1 MVPSARAVFI
11 ATGDWAGEYA
21 FYENTLS
28 EGMRLHIL
36 QHDFESTT
44 KMQFGNFHFLL
55 LLWLVPAL
63 VFFYVYAGMRRQRRI
78 RIFCG
83 NLHERLNSSL
93 LRGRRRLKAVLIVL
107 SIVLLVTAIS
117 RPRWGYQWEDI
128 KRVGVDIIVGVDV
141 SRSMLAEDISPSR
154 LARAQRKLKDFT
166 GMLDG
171 DRVGLVVFAGSSFLQ
186 CPLTLD
192 YGAFSMFLEYLSPDM
207 IPVPGTD
214 MAAAIRTATRAF
226 NRRER
231 TSKALILITDG
242 ENHGEDFM
250 QAAQEAGREGVRI
263 FVIGIGTPDGTP
275 VPAVDGKGGFLQDRS
290 GNLVLSR
297 LDEKALQKIV
307 LETGGAYVRSVTG
320 DLDLETIYHGAI
332 KKDIEQKELSATRR
346 KRWEERFQW
355 FAALGLL
362 CLLAEFF
369 IRENR
374 RDRRAASDYTSRA

>member
-1 MVPSARAVFI
+1 
-11 ATGDWAGEYA
+11 
-21 FYENTLS
+21 
-28 EGMRLHIL
+28 
-36 QHDFESTT
+36 
-44 KMQFGNFHFLL
+44 MQFGNFHFLL

-63 VFFYVYAGMRRQRRI
+63 VFFYAYAGMRRQRRI

-83 NLHERLNSSL
+83 DAKERLNPSL
-93 LRGRRRLKAVLIVL
+93 LRARRRLKTVLMVLAVALLIAAL
-107 SIVLLVTAIS
+107 A
-117 RPRWGYQWEDI
+117 RPRWGYHWEDV

-154 LARAQRKLKDFT
+154 LARARRKLQDFT

-171 DRVGLVVFAGSSFLQ
+171 DRIGLVAFAGNSFLQ

-226 NRRER
+226 NRQER

-242 ENHGEDFM
+242 EDHGGDVM
-250 QAAQEAGREGVRI
+250 RAAQEAGREGIMI
-263 FVIGIGTPDGTP
+263 FVIGIGTPEGTP
-275 VPAVDGKGGFLQDRS
+275 VPAIDGKGGFMQDGS

-297 LDEKALQKIV
+297 LDEKTLQKIA

-332 KKDIEQKELSATRR
+332 KKDIEQKELSAARM

-355 FAALGLL
+355 FVALGLL
-362 CLLAEFF
+362 LLMAEFF

-374 RDRRAASDYTSRA
+374 RDPKTALE

>member
-1 MVPSARAVFI
+1 
-11 ATGDWAGEYA
+11 
-21 FYENTLS
+21 
-28 EGMRLHIL
+28 
-36 QHDFESTT
+36 
-44 KMQFGNFHFLL
+44 MQFGNLHYLL

-63 VFFYVYAGMRRQRRI
+63 IFFYLYAGIRRRRCI

-83 NLHERLNSSL
+83 PELHERLSSSL
-93 LRGRRRLKAVLIVL
+93 LSGRRRLKAVLMVVAVVVL
-107 SIVLLVTAIS
+107 VAALA
-117 RPRWGYQWEDI
+117 RPRWGYHFEDV
-128 KRVGVDIIVGVDV
+128 KRVGVDIIVAVDV

-154 LARAQRKLKDFT
+154 LERARRKLQDFT

-171 DRVGLVVFAGSSFLQ
+171 DRIGLVAFAGTSFLQ

-214 MAAAIRTATRAF
+214 MAAAIRTAIRAF
-226 NRRER
+226 NRQER

-242 ENHGEDFM
+242 EDHEGDVM
-250 QAAQEAGREGVRI
+250 QAVQEARREGIRI
-263 FVIGIGTPDGTP
+263 FAIGIGTPDGTP
-275 VPAVDGKGGFLQDRS
+275 VPAAGGKGGFMQDRS
-290 GNLVLSR
+290 GSLILSR
-297 LDEKALQKIV
+297 MDEKTLQKIA

-332 KKDIEQKELSATRR
+332 KKDVEQKELSAARR

-362 CLLAEFF
+362 CCVLEFF

-374 RDRRAASDYTSRA
+374 RDRNSLPD

>member
-1 MVPSARAVFI
+1 
-11 ATGDWAGEYA
+11 
-21 FYENTLS
+21 
-28 EGMRLHIL
+28 MRLHIL

-93 LRGRRRLKAVLIVL
+93 LRGRQRLKAVLIVL

-192 YGAFSMFLEYLSPDM
+192 YGAFSMFLEDLSPDM

-242 ENHGEDFM
+242 ENHGSDVM

-374 RDRRAASDYTSRA
+374 RDRRAASDYTSRV

>member
-1 MVPSARAVFI
+1 
-11 ATGDWAGEYA
+11 
-21 FYENTLS
+21 
-28 EGMRLHIL
+28 MRLHIL

-44 KMQFGNFHFLL
+44 KMQFGNFNFLL

-63 VFFYVYAGMRRQRRI
+63 IFFYVYAGMRRQRRI

-83 NLHERLNSSL
+83 DMHERLNSSL

-107 SIVLLVTAIS
+107 SIVLLVMAIS

-171 DRVGLVVFAGSSFLQ
+171 DRVGLVAFAGSSFLQ

-192 YGAFSMFLEYLSPDM
+192 YGAFSMFLDYLSPDM

-374 RDRRAASDYTSRA
+374 RDRRAASDDTSRA

>member
-1 MVPSARAVFI
+1 
-11 ATGDWAGEYA
+11 
-21 FYENTLS
+21 
-28 EGMRLHIL
+28 
-36 QHDFESTT
+36 
-44 KMQFGNFHFLL
+44 
-55 LLWLVPAL
+55 
-63 VFFYVYAGMRRQRRI
+63 
-78 RIFCG
+78 
-83 NLHERLNSSL
+83 
-93 LRGRRRLKAVLIVL
+93 LKAVLMVAAV
-107 SIVLLVTAIS
+107 VLLVAALA
-117 RPRWGYQWEDI
+117 RPRWGYHFEDI
-128 KRVGVDIIVGVDV
+128 KRVGVDIIVAVDV

-154 LARAQRKLKDFT
+154 LERARRKLHDFT

-171 DRVGLVVFAGSSFLQ
+171 DRIGLVAFAGNSFLQ

-242 ENHGEDFM
+242 ENHAGDVL
-250 QAAQEAGREGVRI
+250 QAAQEARREGIRI
-263 FVIGIGTPDGTP
+263 FAIGIGTPDGTP
-275 VPAVDGKGGFLQDRS
+275 VPAIDGKGGFMQDRS
-290 GNLVLSR
+290 GSLVLSR
-297 LDEKALQKIV
+297 LDEKTLQKIA

-332 KKDIEQKELSATRR
+332 KKDVEQKELSSARR

-362 CLLAEFF
+362 CCVLEFF

-374 RDRRAASDYTSRA
+374 RDRRGVPDQPSGD

>member
-1 MVPSARAVFI
+1 
-11 ATGDWAGEYA
+11 
-21 FYENTLS
+21 
-28 EGMRLHIL
+28 
-36 QHDFESTT
+36 
-44 KMQFGNFHFLL
+44 
-55 LLWLVPAL
+55 
-63 VFFYVYAGMRRQRRI
+63 
-78 RIFCG
+78 
-83 NLHERLNSSL
+83 
-93 LRGRRRLKAVLIVL
+93 
-107 SIVLLVTAIS
+107 
-117 RPRWGYQWEDI
+117 
-128 KRVGVDIIVGVDV
+128 
-141 SRSMLAEDISPSR
+141 MLAEDISPSR

-171 DRVGLVVFAGSSFLQ
+171 DRVGLVAFAGSSFLQ

-192 YGAFSMFLEYLSPDM
+192 YGAFSMFLDYLSPDM

-214 MAAAIRTATRAF
+214 LAAAIRTATRAF

-307 LETGGAYVRSVTG
+307 LETGGAYVRSVSG

-332 KKDIEQKELSATRR
+332 KKDIEQKELSSTRR

-374 RDRRAASDYTSRA
+374 RDRRAASDDTSRA